1 MAHRVAQFFG
11 HLTARVDPGEMEL
24 VRRVLPRAAWPL
36 FEAMPVADRRHALD
50 VAARL
55 AAARQDDPD
64 LLAAALLHDA
74 AKGDRMR
81 LWHRVAG
88 VLLQAMAPRALA
100 RLASPNERSWRYPF
114 HLYLHHAALSADS
127 ALAAGCSARVA
138 DFIRGSSGP
147 ADAPLAA
154 ALRRADDG
162 S

>member
-1 MAHRVAQFFG
+1 
-11 HLTARVDPGEMEL
+11 MEL
-24 VRRVLPRAAWPL
+24 ARRVLPDTAWPL
-36 FEAMPVADRRHALD
+36 FAAMPVADQRHALD

-55 AAARQDDPD
+55 EAAGQRDPD

-88 VLLQAMAPRALA
+88 VLLQAIAPRGLA
-100 RLASPNERSWRYPF
+100 RLASSDARSWRYPF
-114 HLYLHHAALSADS
+114 HLYLHHAALSADA
-127 ALAAGCSARVA
+127 ALAAGCGPRVA
-138 DFIRGSSGP
+138 AFIRGSSEP

-162 S
+162 AES